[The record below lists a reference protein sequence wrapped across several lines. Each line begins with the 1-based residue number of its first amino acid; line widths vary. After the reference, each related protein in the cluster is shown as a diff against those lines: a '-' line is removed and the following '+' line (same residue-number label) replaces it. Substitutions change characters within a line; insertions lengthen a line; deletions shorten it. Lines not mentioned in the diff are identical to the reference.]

1 MKYKQV
7 KRNSQLLKICRQNS
21 QYLQL
26 SDDPCV
32 NETILQLTKLIES
45 GKFGTNNISDSVFQ
59 DTLKWHGQTN
69 SSQMRYSDNT
79 KEFFWTGRRLFGG
92 KFIRF
97 MRGFAH
103 RDFVKQGETAC
114 PWSVVLSGY
123 SGFLHH

>member
-32 NETILQLTKLIES
+32 NETILLLTKLIES
-45 GKFGTNNISDSVFQ
+45 GKFGTNNIAYSVFK

-79 KEFFWTGRRLFGG
+79 KEFFWTGRRFFGG

-103 RDFVKQGETAC
+103 RDFV
-114 PWSVVLSGY
+114 
-123 SGFLHH
+123 